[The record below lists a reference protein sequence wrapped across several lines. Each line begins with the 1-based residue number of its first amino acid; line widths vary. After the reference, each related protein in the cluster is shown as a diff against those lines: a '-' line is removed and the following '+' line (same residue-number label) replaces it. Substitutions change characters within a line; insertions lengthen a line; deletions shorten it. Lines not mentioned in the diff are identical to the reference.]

1 MKCTNLSV
9 QTVDP
14 QFFFIATQLSIT
26 VDYCHAMAFS
36 LLGPIFFCKKID
48 IFVILSSWPFSDI
61 FLAQNCS
68 CLLRKYCF
76 FAVNSCQNVLL
87 LHWKLSKARSNHFIT
102 FLNKSL
108 PFLKYHGHCPPE
120 LCTVKKASISVNM
133 ANSHTQARWNIW
145 ERWWN
150 LPSFPSYFLGDTL
163 TLFQKGGQIIPT
175 K

>member
-1 MKCTNLSV
+1 MLCTNLAF

-14 QFFFIATQLSIT
+14 QFFFVATQLSIT

-87 LHWKLSKARSNHFIT
+87 LHWKLSTARSNHFIT
-102 FLNKSL
+102 FLNKRL
-108 PFLKYHGHCPPE
+108 PFLKYHGHCPPK
-120 LCTVKKASISVNM
+120 LCTVKKARLSVNM

-145 ERWWN
+145 EWWGICPRAPSKIFWSRWASN
-150 LPSFPSYFLGDTL
+150 H
-163 TLFQKGGQIIPT
+163 
-175 K
+175 